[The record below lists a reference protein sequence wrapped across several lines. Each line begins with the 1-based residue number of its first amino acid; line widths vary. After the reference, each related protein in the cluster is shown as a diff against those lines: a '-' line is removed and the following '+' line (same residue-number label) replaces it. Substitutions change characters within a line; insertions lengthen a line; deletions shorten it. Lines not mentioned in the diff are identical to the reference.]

1 MRDLLIILNAKGDP
15 RFASFTLFSSL
26 CPYIHLFAAN
36 HVDIEMAAK
45 YYFFVCALQFSRLT
59 VNITL
64 QTWYRKNSIDFEL
77 SRSSS
82 NFPYSNHIA
91 RYALELKFPFISLN
105 IFTYGWI
112 RITIIEV
119 KDTAEGKNAILFM
132 DYANFTAAARFN

>member
-1 MRDLLIILNAKGDP
+1 ML
-15 RFASFTLFSSL
+15 
-26 CPYIHLFAAN
+26 HL
-36 HVDIEMAAK
+36 
-45 YYFFVCALQFSRLT
+45 YYFPLFVHIYIYTFICSESCRHRNGSKILFFCVRAAVLT
-59 VNITL
+59 INCKHYI
-64 QTWYRKNSIDFEL
+64 TWYRKNSIDFEL